1 MSVDRHLGS
10 ILEAGA
16 GCLSTL
22 READTSPFMISD
34 FLSMFWLW
42 AWTALSLH
50 KVQYASAF
58 FFVFCFIVAQRE
70 DRSWQGQHRRCS
82 YKMWPKRSHICS
94 KCTAETGTVSVVS
107 RPFIYLFT
115 LSQTYKA
122 KKSLHLFGLSL
133 QRHIIEQSRQ
143 KEHCLDYY
151 YAVRKSIE
159 TAFKMWGLA
168 NAFVS
173 VLLNRCSYQRYWT
186 G

>member
-16 GCLSTL
+16 SRLSTL
-22 READTSPFMISD
+22 HETDTSPFMSSD

-42 AWTALSLH
+42 HLQRGQPWALTTFNMHPRFLL
-50 KVQYASAF
+50 VF
-58 FFVFCFIVAQRE
+58 FTAQRE
-70 DRSWQGQHRRCS
+70 DRIWQGQRRQCS

-94 KCTAETGTVSVVS
+94 KCTAEMGTVSAAS
-107 RPFIYLFT
+107 QSFIYLFT
-115 LSQTYKA
+115 LSQKHKA

-151 YAVRKSIE
+151 YVVRKSIE

-168 NAFVS
+168 NVFVS
-173 VLLNRCSYQRYWT
+173 ILLNRCSY
-186 G
+186 